1 MEELLQPLNL
11 LGIALIIAVI
21 VIPVRLRSIL
31 NELRKQTQSL
41 EEIAKRLPPPQ
52 VK

>member
-21 VIPVRLRSIL
+21 VIPVRLRSTRISIL
-31 NELRKQTQSL
+31 NSTCESL
-41 EEIAKRLPPPQ
+41 DVGRHQ
-52 VK
+52 Y